1 MFQIFRTQAHPKQRP
16 SKAKS
21 RFYLS
26 VGCVLAGLT
35 SIGMPTGTVNA
46 QTTFVWN
53 NLQDY
58 WDESGAWTPGG
69 PPNENDIA
77 SFQNVAIDTVFWDN
91 FTANRQVG
99 KLQITAGNYQ
109 FNNTGSSQYELTI
122 NSDADDAFQVSGAS
136 TVFRLAGLHFNAA
149 NGGGNIGAG
158 SRMHLVGNHPRGARL
173 SLRRLHVDGELN
185 IESGAQVSLNSQLS
199 GGSLSIGAGTVNV
212 TGSGSSLS
220 ISGSGFGEG
229 GELYIGSS
237 GGGELVV
244 GEGGQVTSGD
254 SVVGIAQILNNNDSG
269 SATITGAGSK
279 WTTRD
284 LTVGYITG
292 HGTLSV
298 MAGGE
303 VVSENG
309 FLGYNA
315 NGNATVQD
323 AGSKWTISNDLYFGL
338 QGGTGTLQ
346 VENGGEVSNV
356 DAYLG
361 SSAGAG
367 TAIVTGPGSKWT
379 NTGNLEID
387 SGSLNVEAGGEASAA
402 NAIVSAPTGGSSSVN
417 VAGPGSKLNLQ
428 GLMILGGDGAT
439 SLNVQS
445 GGEVSTLIGSSI
457 GFGTGPSL
465 ATVTGIGSKWSTGE
479 LGIVSG
485 SLKVEAGGEVY
496 STDATIA
503 AFNST
508 EATVT
513 VTGAGSKWTT
523 SGELVVASEGIA
535 NMFVVNGAQV
545 SSMTGV
551 IGAEVG
557 SNHPGTGT
565 VRVIGAGSSW
575 TNSNSLTIGNLGI
588 GTLSIE
594 NGGETSNTSG
604 FIGQQSGST
613 GTVTVTGFNS
623 KWTNSAT
630 LLVGGEGTGTLN
642 VENRGQVSSDLGF
655 IAAQA
660 GSSGTVTV
668 MGIDSKWTNADD
680 LFIGFEGTGMLNV
693 NNGGLVSVG
702 GDTSINAGSQVN
714 LNGGRLEFGTTDQT
728 SFKRINAVSGSLA
741 GTLNVS
747 GLHAASSF
755 TALTSAADSSE
766 VIVVNS
772 GRLFGDGL
780 LGASIVN
787 LSNGEI
793 RVSSN
798 QFMAF
803 EGAGNINAG
812 EINNTGGRIEFNQGL
827 QNDASG
833 FISGRGEFAANDG
846 GWVNDGVMAFS
857 GGLADVYGDVANG
870 PAGTI
875 AIAGNSTT
883 TFYDDVTMSAGNMNV
898 RISQNGSAVFFGS
911 YNGGS
916 VGTGTVHTFGD
927 LRPGNSPG
935 AVSFGGDL
943 IMGDGTFTQ
952 IELGGL
958 NSGMFDQLFVAGDL
972 FLDGTLDVQLIDG
985 FNLGYNQTFDIAMV
999 DGTMLGRFSNFN
1011 DGDLI
1016 GNFGGVDLFINYNTG
1031 GSSGHGVSFFS
1042 AVPEPSSALLLAI
1055 GIGAISLRR
1064 RRRE

>member
-1 MFQIFRTQAHPKQRP
+1 MFQITRTKSHPKQRP
-16 SKAKS
+16 SKARS
-21 RFYLS
+21 RFFLS
-26 VGCVLAGLT
+26 AGCMLAGLT
-35 SIGMPTGTVNA
+35 SVAMPTGTLTA

-53 NLQDY
+53 NLQEY
-58 WDESGAWTPGG
+58 WDEPGAWTPGG
-69 PPNENDIA
+69 PPGANDIA

-122 NSDADDAFQVSGAS
+122 NSDADDAFQVTGAS

-149 NGGGNIGAG
+149 SGGGNIGAG
-158 SRMHLVGNHPRGARL
+158 SRMHLVGNHPRGAKL

-185 IESGAQVSLNSQLS
+185 VESGAQVSLSSQLS
-199 GGSLSIGAGTVNV
+199 GGRLSIGSGTVKV
-212 TGSGSSLS
+212 TGEGSSLS
-220 ISGSGFGEG
+220 VSGNALGEG
-229 GELYIGSS
+229 GGLSIGSPS
-237 GGGELVV
+237 GGTLLV
-244 GEGGQVTSGD
+244 EAGGQVVSRHS
-254 SVVGIAQILNNNDSG
+254 SVGVPYGVYDNDSG
-269 SATITGAGSK
+269 SATITGTGSK
-279 WTTRD
+279 WTNES
-284 LTVGYITG
+284 LIVGSSAS
-292 HGTLSV
+292 GTLDV
-298 MAGGE
+298 TAGGE
-303 VVSENG
+303 VVSQSG
-309 FLGYNA
+309 TLGYLG
-315 NGNATVQD
+315 NGTATIDGV
-323 AGSKWTISNDLYFGL
+323 GSKWTVANDLRLGINGFGVL
-338 QGGTGTLQ
+338 HVQ
-346 VENGGEVSNV
+346 NGGEVSSASALV
-356 DAYLG
+356 ASVFGLG
-361 SSAGAG
+361 AV
-367 TAIVTGPGSKWT
+367 TVTGAGSKWT
-379 NTGNLEID
+379 NTGNLEINN
-387 SGSLNVEAGGEASAA
+387 GSLNVEAGGEASTA
-402 NAIVSAPTGGSSSVN
+402 NALVNAITGSSSSVN
-417 VAGPGSKLNLQ
+417 VDGPGSKLNLQ
-428 GLMILGGDGAT
+428 GLMILGGDGTT
-439 SLNVQS
+439 SLNVRS

-465 ATVTGIGSKWSTGE
+465 ATVKGGGSKWNTAE
-479 LGIVSG
+479 LAIVSG
-485 SLKVEAGGEVY
+485 RLKVEEGGEVY

-503 AFNST
+503 TNNGN

-565 VRVIGAGSSW
+565 VRVSGAGSSW

-594 NGGETSNTSG
+594 NGGEISNTSG
-604 FIGQQSGST
+604 LIGQQSGGM

-623 KWTNSAT
+623 KWTNSNA

-668 MGIDSKWTNADD
+668 TGIDSKWTNADD
-680 LFIGFEGTGMLNV
+680 LFVGFEGTGTLNV
-693 NNGGLVSVG
+693 NNRGLVSVG
-702 GDTSINAGSQVN
+702 GDTSINATSQVN

-780 LGASIVN
+780 LGASVVN

-827 QNDASG
+827 QNDAGG

-846 GWVNDGVMAFS
+846 GWVNNGVLAFS

-870 PAGTI
+870 SSGTI

-958 NSGMFDQLFVAGDL
+958 DSGMFDQLFVAGDL

-985 FNLGYNQTFDIAMV
+985 FTLGYNQTFDIATV
-999 DGTMLGRFSNFN
+999 DGAMLGQFSNFD

-1016 GNFGGVDLFINYNTG
+1016 GNFGGVDLFISYHRG